1 MAEQDIRWLQR
12 LQNYGLALSRLAF
25 AVELAAT
32 RPLSDLEK
40 QGLNQ
45 AFEFTYELA
54 WNVIKDFYQYQ
65 GEDTIQ
71 GSRDAFR
78 TAFGRGLIEQGE
90 IWMQMIKSR
99 QLSTHA
105 YNLEIAEA
113 VFNDVC
119 QHYYPQFIQL
129 QKALDKQA
137 ENV

>member
-1 MAEQDIRWLQR
+1 MVGQDIRWLQR
-12 LQNYGLALSRLAF
+12 LQNYGLALSRLTF
-25 AVELAAT
+25 AVELADT

-40 QGLNQ
+40 QGLIQ

-65 GEDTIQ
+65 GEDNIQ

-119 QHYYPQFIQL
+119 QLYHFQFVQL
-129 QKALDKQA
+129 KASLDKQA
-137 ENV
+137 EKL

>member
-12 LQNYGLALSRLAF
+12 LQNYALALSRLTF
-25 AVELAAT
+25 AVELADT

-40 QGLNQ
+40 QGLIQ

-78 TAFGRGLIEQGE
+78 TAFGRGLVEQGE
-90 IWMQMIKSR
+90 TWMQMIKSR

-105 YNLEIAEA
+105 YKLEIAEA

-129 QKALDKQA
+129 KKNLDKQA
-137 ENV
+137 QKV

>member
-1 MAEQDIRWLQR
+1 MVDQDIRWLQR
-12 LQNYGLALSRLAF
+12 LQNYTLALSRLTY
-25 AVELAAT
+25 AVELAASRSLT
-32 RPLSDLEK
+32 DLEK
-40 QGLNQ
+40 LGLIQ

-54 WNVIKDFYQYQ
+54 WNVIKDFYHYQ
-65 GEDTIQ
+65 GEDNIQ

-119 QHYYPQFIQL
+119 QHYHPQFTQL
-129 QKALDKQA
+129 KNALDKQA
-137 ENV
+137 EKV

>member
-1 MAEQDIRWLQR
+1 MI
-12 LQNYGLALSRLAF
+12 
-25 AVELAAT
+25 
-32 RPLSDLEK
+32 
-40 QGLNQ
+40 Q
-45 AFEFTYELA
+45 AFGFTYKLA

-65 GEDTIQ
+65 GEDTLQ

-78 TAFGRGLIEQGE
+78 TAFGRGLIENGD

-113 VFNDVC
+113 IFNDVC

-129 QKALDKQA
+129 KKALNKQV
-137 ENV
+137 ENI

>member
-1 MAEQDIRWLQR
+1 MTEQDIRWLQR
-12 LQNYGLALSRLAF
+12 LQNYGLALSRLTF
-25 AVELAAT
+25 AVELADT

-40 QGLNQ
+40 QGLIQ

-65 GEDTIQ
+65 GEEGIQ

-78 TAFGRGLIEQGE
+78 TAFSRGLVEHGE

-99 QLSTHA
+99 QLSSHA
-105 YNLEIAEA
+105 YNIVVAET
-113 VFNDVC
+113 VFSDVC
-119 QHYYPQFIQL
+119 QLYYPQFIQL
-129 QKALDKQA
+129 KKSLDKQA